1 MIVLTAIASNSIV
14 YRSKLISFVIYF
26 FIKSVDKLNESNIN
40 FLEFNEGES
49 SFILGE
55 KNVVRI

>member
-40 FLEFNEGES
+40 FLEFNEGEKLVHS
-49 SFILGE
+49 PI
-55 KNVVRI
+55 